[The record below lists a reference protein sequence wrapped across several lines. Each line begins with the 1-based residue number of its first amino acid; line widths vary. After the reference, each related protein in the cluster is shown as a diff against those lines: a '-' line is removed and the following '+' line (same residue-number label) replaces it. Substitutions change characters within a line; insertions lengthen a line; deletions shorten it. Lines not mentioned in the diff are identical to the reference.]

1 MWDRALSPVEYHP
14 EIITQNLQKQSGK
27 LNWNGIKFPMEVD
40 KIRKFAKMF
49 LSMSMFF
56 YFDRSVQ
63 TLRINNDNEKE
74 HSIDLLL
81 IEEDR
86 KKHYCLFKN

>member
-1 MWDRALSPVEYHP
+1 ME
-14 EIITQNLQKQSGK
+14 
-27 LNWNGIKFPMEVD
+27 LNFQWRWIKFGSL
-40 KIRKFAKMF
+40 RKCFCQCQC
-49 LSMSMFF
+49 FF

-63 TLRINNDNEKE
+63 TLRINDDNEKE